1 MAHFVAITEGTLAE
15 GLVRLFRNN
24 VWKLHGLLESIILD
38 REPQFVVE
46 LTKKLNRMLRI
57 KMKLSI
63 SFYPQTDEQTEWMN
77 QKLEQYLQFSI
88 DHRQKCQPE
97 WLVTAKFVVNNKV
110 HSATKVLLFIANYS
124 RELRIETDIR
134 RKSKKSNKVCRKNEK
149 GIERG

>member
-149 GIERG
+149 GIDRG

>member
-1 MAHFVAITEGTLAE
+1 
-15 GLVRLFRNN
+15 
-24 VWKLHGLLESIILD
+24 
-38 REPQFVVE
+38 
-46 LTKKLNRMLRI
+46 MLRI
-57 KMKLSI
+57 EMKLSI

-97 WLVTAKFVVNNKV
+97 WLVTAEFVVNNKV

>member
-1 MAHFVAITEGTLAE
+1 
-15 GLVRLFRNN
+15 
-24 VWKLHGLLESIILD
+24 
-38 REPQFVVE
+38 
-46 LTKKLNRMLRI
+46 MLRI
-57 KMKLSI
+57 EMKLST
-63 SFYPQTDEQTEWMN
+63 SFYPQTEEQTEWMN

-97 WLVTAKFVVNNKV
+97 WLVTAEFVVNNKV